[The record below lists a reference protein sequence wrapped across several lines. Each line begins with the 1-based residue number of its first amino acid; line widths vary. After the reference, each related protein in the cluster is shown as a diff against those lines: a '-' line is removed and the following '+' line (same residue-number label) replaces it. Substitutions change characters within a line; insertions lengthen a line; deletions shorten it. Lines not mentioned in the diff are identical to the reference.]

1 MVISKSLGRECINLY
16 ARASAL
22 PSQPHASVDIS
33 TQGYALRQAFLREDL
48 LTCDA
53 LYLRS
58 DEGRR
63 NTVFITELRQ
73 IANYYMGG
81 KTMSDENVGMSGLT
95 ASEASEFMRS
105 YEKGMWTFVAIASAA
120 HIAVWKW
127 QPWFGM

>member
-1 MVISKSLGRECINLY
+1 MFLWDDHLTKN
-16 ARASAL
+16 AL
-22 PSQPHASVDIS
+22 HSWLD
-33 TQGYALRQAFLREDL
+33 G
-48 LTCDA
+48 
-53 LYLRS
+53 
-58 DEGRR
+58 GRR
-63 NTVFITELRQ
+63 NTVFIAELRQ

-105 YEKGMWTFVAIASAA
+105 YEKGMWTFVFIASAA

>member
-1 MVISKSLGRECINLY
+1 MCQCTHWE
-16 ARASAL
+16 
-22 PSQPHASVDIS
+22 
-33 TQGYALRQAFLREDL
+33 
-48 LTCDA
+48 
-53 LYLRS
+53 S
-58 DEGRR
+58 DEERR

-95 ASEASEFMRS
+95 GSEASEFMKS
-105 YEKGMWTFVAIASAA
+105 YEKGMWTFVLIASLA

>member
-1 MVISKSLGRECINLY
+1 
-16 ARASAL
+16 
-22 PSQPHASVDIS
+22 VDLS
-33 TQGYALRQAFLREDL
+33 TQGCALKQAFLREDL

-53 LYLRS
+53 LHQRS
-58 DEGRR
+58 EEERR

-95 ASEASEFMRS
+95 ASEASEFMKS

>member
-1 MVISKSLGRECINLY
+1 MNRFIREGVCPALATTRKCGHIYPGLRAQIGVSPGRSFDLRC
-16 ARASAL
+16 
-22 PSQPHASVDIS
+22 SVS
-33 TQGYALRQAFLREDL
+33 T
-48 LTCDA
+48 
-53 LYLRS
+53 S

>member
-1 MVISKSLGRECINLY
+1 MCRCTHWE
-16 ARASAL
+16 
-22 PSQPHASVDIS
+22 
-33 TQGYALRQAFLREDL
+33 
-48 LTCDA
+48 
-53 LYLRS
+53 S
-58 DEGRR
+58 DEERR
-63 NTVFITELRQ
+63 KTVFITELRQ

-95 ASEASEFMRS
+95 GSEASEFMKS

>member
-1 MVISKSLGRECINLY
+1 MCGLISLGL
-16 ARASAL
+16 RAYRDVSPGRSAE
-22 PSQPHASVDIS
+22 
-33 TQGYALRQAFLREDL
+33 LRCFHPN
-48 LTCDA
+48 
-53 LYLRS
+53 S
-58 DEGRR
+58 GEGRR
-63 NTVFITELRQ
+63 IKVFITELRQ